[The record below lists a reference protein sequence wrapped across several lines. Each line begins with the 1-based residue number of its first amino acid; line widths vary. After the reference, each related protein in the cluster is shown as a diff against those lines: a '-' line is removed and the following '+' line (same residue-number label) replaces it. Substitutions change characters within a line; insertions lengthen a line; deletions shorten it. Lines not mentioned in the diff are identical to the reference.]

1 MGLPQLTFELKKA
14 ADTVAARTAQG
25 VIGMIL
31 KDTKSVGVHVIYQE
45 SDIPTDLGADNIAYI
60 KQALIGYVNRPT
72 CIYLAV
78 VSSEDGTVSDGFAAL
93 GQYSYDYLVAPPD
106 ITTPDNT
113 TLADLVKEQRKG
125 RYIGK
130 AVLPDTAADHEGII
144 NFTASN
150 IKVGATTYE
159 TGSKYASRIAGILA
173 GTPADC
179 SATYAPLPE
188 VTGVDAIEDA
198 DAAINSGKLILI
210 NDGRQVK
217 LGRAVTSKTTV
228 ADGETQA
235 LKKIKMVAA
244 VDLIRYYALTTI
256 EDNYQG
262 KCSNTYDNKCI
273 LLTALRSY
281 LKELENGDVLLEKSS
296 GAELDAAAIRAFL
309 IDQASK
315 AGDVEEA
322 NRIKA
327 LDDAAVVKEDTGSYV
342 FIRLYG
348 YVLDAMEDFALVL
361 EVSNG
366 LLAV

>member
-1 MGLPQLTFELKKA
+1 M
-14 ADTVAARTAQG
+14 
-25 VIGMIL
+25 
-31 KDTKSVGVHVIYQE
+31 
-45 SDIPTDLGADNIAYI
+45 
-60 KQALIGYVNRPT
+60 
-72 CIYLAV
+72 
-78 VSSEDGTVSDGFAAL
+78 
-93 GQYSYDYLVAPPD
+93 
-106 ITTPDNT
+106 
-113 TLADLVKEQRKG
+113 KEQRKG

-130 AVLPDTAADHEGII
+130 AVPPDTAADHEGII

-159 TGSKYASRIAGILA
+159 TGGKYTSRIAGILA

-188 VTGVDAIEDA
+188 VTGVDTIEDA
-198 DAAINSGKLILI
+198 DAAL
-210 NDGRQVK
+210 DGRQVK
-217 LGRAVTSKTTV
+217 LGRAVTSKTMV
-228 ADGETQA
+228 ADDETQA

-273 LLTALRSY
+273 LLTALRGY

-327 LDDAAVVKEDTGSYV
+327 LDDAAVVKEDTGSHV
-342 FIRLYG
+342 FIRLFG
-348 YVLDAMEDFALVL
+348 YVLDAMEDFAVVL

-366 LLAV
+366 LLAM